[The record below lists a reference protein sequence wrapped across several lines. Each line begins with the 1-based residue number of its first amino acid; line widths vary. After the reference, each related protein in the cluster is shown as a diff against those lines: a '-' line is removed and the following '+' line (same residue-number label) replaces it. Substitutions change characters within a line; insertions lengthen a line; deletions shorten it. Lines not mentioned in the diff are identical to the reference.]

1 MGEIGDTLR
10 ESRIGAGVD
19 VQQVEDATKI
29 RAKYLRALE
38 NEEFDLLPGP
48 AYVKSFLRTYS
59 NHLGVDG
66 RHLVDV
72 YRAEYEPS
80 DPLDQPIFPT
90 HQDRVDRTGPRW
102 GRIALVIVVIAAVAL
117 LAIGLLTGGDAVVA
131 IAADAVMT
139 NGGR

>member
-10 ESRIGAGVD
+10 ERRIGEGID

-48 AYVKSFLRTYS
+48 AYVKSFLRTYAD
-59 NHLGVDG
+59 HLGVDG

-72 YRAEYEPS
+72 YRNEYERS
-80 DPLDQPIFPT
+80 DPLEQPIFPS
-90 HQDRVDRTGPRW
+90 RGERLGRSGPRW
-102 GRIALVIVVIAAVAL
+102 GRIVLVVLVAAAVAL
-117 LAIGLLTGGDAVVA
+117 LAIGLLSGDDAGAAAGSASAA
-131 IAADAVMT
+131 II
-139 NGGR
+139 GGR

>member
-10 ESRIGAGVD
+10 ERRIGEKID

-48 AYVKSFLRTYS
+48 AYVKSFLRTYAD
-59 NHLGVDG
+59 HLGLDG

-72 YRAEYEPS
+72 YRREFERH
-80 DPLDQPIFPT
+80 DPHDQPIFAP
-90 HQDRVDRTGPRW
+90 RGGAGPGPRW
-102 GRIALVIVVIAAVAL
+102 LRIALGVLVLV
-117 LAIGLLTGGDAVVA
+117 AVVVFVAFVLLGDDAAASA
-131 IAADAVMT
+131 IIAV
-139 NGGR
+139 

>member
-10 ESRIGAGVD
+10 ERRIGEKID

-48 AYVKSFLRTYS
+48 AYVKSFLRTYAD
-59 NHLGVDG
+59 HLGLDG

-72 YRAEYEPS
+72 YRRDYEQV
-80 DPLDQPIFPT
+80 DPHDQPIFAG
-90 HQDRVDRTGPRW
+90 RGGRAGGGPRW
-102 GRIALVIVVIAAVAL
+102 ARIALAVVVLIVVVIIVV
-117 LAIGLLTGGDAVVA
+117 GLLSGGDAA
-131 IAADAVMT
+131 GTAALGGAHAIIAA
-139 NGGR
+139 

>member
-10 ESRIGAGVD
+10 ERRVGEKID

-48 AYVKSFLRTYS
+48 AYVKSFLRTYAD
-59 NHLGVDG
+59 HLGVDG

-72 YRAEYEPS
+72 YRRDYERA
-80 DPLDQPIFPT
+80 DAGEQPIVPGFPGT
-90 HQDRVDRTGPRW
+90 AGPVKDGPHW
-102 GRIALVIVVIAAVAL
+102 GRIALVLLLLIVIVLVVVGLLVGGDANAAVA
-117 LAIGLLTGGDAVVA
+117 
-131 IAADAVMT
+131 
-139 NGGR
+139 R